1 MYKLTLKNRLI
12 AKLTSTKFLI
22 TIWACFLLTFI
33 VMKGLSYPTLEI
45 LLAAVPLSYF
55 GVNAIEKVIKH

>member
-12 AKLTSTKFLI
+12 VKLTSTKFLI
-22 TIWACFLLTFI
+22 TVWACFLLTFI
-33 VMKGLSYPTLEI
+33 VLKGLSYPTLEV

-55 GVNAIEKVIKH
+55 GINIIEKKLK